1 MNKDNKII
9 IGSGLAGPLLAI
21 YLAQRGYSV
30 DLYEKRSDLR
40 IENISVGK
48 SINLALSHRGIKAL
62 KSADVYDQIE
72 PLLIPMKGR
81 LIHLSSGEISFQ
93 PYSIHSHEHINSVSR
108 GELNKILMNKAEG
121 SEKVQ
126 IYFEHSLSIIDES
139 SNELVF
145 DNGNRARILGH
156 IIGADGAGSVV
167 RAYIDLKVQ
176 SPSST
181 KPLGHDYKELHIAPG
196 KDGDFQLDPNA
207 LHIWPRGKFM
217 LIALPNMDKS
227 FTCTLFLPVD
237 GSISFN
243 ELSTPKSVID
253 FFSEFFGELLPMLD
267 NFPDNFFENPIG
279 KLATVYAKQWQH
291 DNQFC
296 LVGDAAHAIVPF
308 FGQGM
313 NASFEDCEVLMECLD
328 DAHGNWGTVCEKY
341 SIIRK
346 PDGYA
351 IADMA
356 IENYMEMR
364 DLVAR
369 KEFIQEKNISN
380 ILWERFPNRF
390 IPRYNMV
397 SFTSIPYSEVYRRG
411 KLQKKIIK
419 NINPKNPDMELAEE
433 LIIEELNPII

>member
-1 MNKDNKII
+1 MT
-9 IGSGLAGPLLAI
+9 
-21 YLAQRGYSV
+21 
-30 DLYEKRSDLR
+30 
-40 IENISVGK
+40 
-48 SINLALSHRGIKAL
+48 
-62 KSADVYDQIE
+62 
-72 PLLIPMKGR
+72 
-81 LIHLSSGEISFQ
+81 
-93 PYSIHSHEHINSVSR
+93 
-108 GELNKILMNKAEG
+108 KAEE

-126 IYFEHSLSIIDES
+126 IYFKHSLSTIDES
-139 SNELVF
+139 NNELVF
-145 DNGNRARILGH
+145 ENGNRATILGH
-156 IIGADGAGSVV
+156 IIGADGSGSVV
-167 RAYIDLKVQ
+167 RAYIDMKVQ
-176 SPSST
+176 SPSYT
-181 KPLGHDYKELHIAPG
+181 KPLGHNYKELHIAPG
-196 KDGDFQLDPNA
+196 KDGNFQLDPNA

-217 LIALPNMDKS
+217 LIALPNMDRS

-279 KLATVYAKQWQH
+279 KLATVYAEQWQH

-328 DAHGNWGTVCEKY
+328 DAHGHWSTVCEKY

-346 PDGYA
+346 PDGHA

-356 IENYMEMR
+356 IENYVEMR

-369 KEFIQEKNISN
+369 KEFIQEKNTAN

-411 KLQKKIIK
+411 ELQKKIIK
-419 NINPKNPDMELAEE
+419 NINPTNPDMKLAEE
-433 LIIEELNPII
+433 LIIEKLNPIL

>member
-1 MNKDNKII
+1 MNKDSKII

-30 DLYEKRSDLR
+30 DLYEKRPDLR

-62 KSADVYDQIE
+62 QSADVYDQIE

-93 PYSIHSHEHINSVSR
+93 PYSIHSHEHINSISR
-108 GELNKILMNKAEG
+108 GELNKILMTKAEE

-126 IYFEHSLSIIDES
+126 IHFEHSLSTIDES
-139 SNELVF
+139 NNELVF
-145 DNGNRARILGH
+145 ENGNRATILGH
-156 IIGADGAGSVV
+156 IIGADGSGSVV
-167 RAYIDLKVQ
+167 RAYIDMKVQ
-176 SPSST
+176 SPSYT
-181 KPLGHDYKELHIAPG
+181 KPLGHNYKELHIAPG
-196 KDGDFQLDPNA
+196 KDGNFQLDPNA

-253 FFSEFFGELLPMLD
+253 FFSEYFGELLPMLD
-267 NFPDNFFENPIG
+267 NFPNIFFENPIG
-279 KLATVYAKQWQH
+279 KLATVYAEQWQH

-296 LVGDAAHAIVPF
+296 LVGDAAHAVVPF

-328 DAHGNWGTVCEKY
+328 EAHGNWKTVCEKY

-356 IENYMEMR
+356 IENYVEMR

-369 KEFIQEKNISN
+369 KEFIQEKNTAN

-411 KLQKKIIK
+411 ELQKKIIK
-419 NINPKNPDMELAEE
+419 NINPTNPDMKLAEE
-433 LIIEELNPII
+433 LIIEKLNPIL